1 MADDVREPRADMA
14 DTADAAR
21 RALIHAALTA
31 YEDAGLSGLCAEGR
45 WEAAV
50 DAMRQLDLSPAAASR
65 TTADLTASVS
75 RIVAMVGAAAAP
87 PPSGGSVAAA
97 AGALAAALTQMV
109 AGLTAGRPRYADVAD
124 EMRHA
129 AQQASVLAVELVT
142 LVARDA
148 EAVDAIAAAYRLPK
162 SPQDAASARAAAI
175 DRSMLQATEAPLE
188 IARAAAGVAEIA
200 ANVAE
205 RGNRNAVAD
214 AAVAAVLAS
223 SVCRAAALT
232 VRVNVPALRDPQAGE
247 RLSADAS
254 TAEHTAASA
263 ASRALD
269 AVAQVVR

>member
-1 MADDVREPRADMA
+1 MTDDVRVTQGS
-14 DTADAAR
+14 TADAIR
-21 RALIHAALTA
+21 HALLHAALTA

-50 DAMRQLDLSPAAASR
+50 DAMRGLELSPIAASPAP
-65 TTADLTASVS
+65 TTDLTAGIA
-75 RIVAMVGAAAAP
+75 RIVATVGAATAP

-129 AQQASVLAVELVT
+129 AQQASVLAAELVT

-223 SVCRAAALT
+223 SVCRSAALT